1 VRLTIALIYNLLSYF
16 FDQKSP
22 LQTSSC
28 AMAQAF
34 SVVGD
39 VSSTVGGSKLLS
51 NHDHPMTTTS
61 SDSQVIF
68 RMRQDCLI
76 LAND

>member
-16 FDQKSP
+16 LDQKSP

-28 AMAQAF
+28 ALAF

-51 NHDHPMTTTS
+51 NHDHPMTITS

-68 RMRQDCLI
+68 RIWQDYLI